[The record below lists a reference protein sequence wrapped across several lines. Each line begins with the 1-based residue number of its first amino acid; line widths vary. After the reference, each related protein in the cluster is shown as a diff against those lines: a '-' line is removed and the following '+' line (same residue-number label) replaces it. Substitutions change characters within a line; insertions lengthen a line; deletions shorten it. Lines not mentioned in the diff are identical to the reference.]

1 MSDVAK
7 YTAIVVVA
15 VLVTATTLSIGAAMA
30 QLSKD
35 NGASGLAGPAGGWMP
50 QETPQQKP
58 PIDPSAENP
67 GNQALEAGI
76 IGPDLKCT
84 PGQPP
89 C

>member
-7 YTAIVVVA
+7 YTAFVVVA
-15 VLVTATTLSIGAAMA
+15 FLVTATTLSIGAVMA

-35 NGASGLAGPAGGWMP
+35 NGASSFAGPAGGWMP
-50 QETPQQKP
+50 MERPQQKP
-58 PIDPSAENP
+58 PIDPAAENP